1 MAQSAVGHPVNPP
14 LEIFFYCARA
24 ARGCSSFRL
33 SSLDKSYAV
42 SCPSSCPAV
51 AGGSRS
57 CRPRGGALAAWNS
70 ATPPRTLGNPVTPAR
85 MHVHQDASTR
95 ASTCVYLGAH
105 ATLGLTCL
113 QSAGLRRW
121 VKW

>member
-1 MAQSAVGHPVNPP
+1 MPA
-14 LEIFFYCARA
+14 
-24 ARGCSSFRL
+24 L
-33 SSLDKSYAV
+33 SSREQIETGISSLTQSNLRVQRHLYAM
-42 SCPSSCPAV
+42 SCRGSCPAA

-105 ATLGLTCL
+105 ATHGL
-113 QSAGLRRW
+113 
-121 VKW
+121 K